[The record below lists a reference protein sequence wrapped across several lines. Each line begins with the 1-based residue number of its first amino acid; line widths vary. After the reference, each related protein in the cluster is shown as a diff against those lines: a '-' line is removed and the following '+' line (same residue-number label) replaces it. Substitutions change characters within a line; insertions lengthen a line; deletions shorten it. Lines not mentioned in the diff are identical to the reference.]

1 MKKRKIFSYLL
12 LLVISIFLTTCSG
25 FKYSAVGVDIPA
37 EAKTVSVKTFQ
48 NNASL
53 VNLKLSNQIT
63 GMLKDKFQSQTK
75 LDIVDSHGD
84 LQFEGEIITYSISAT
99 AIGEDKAAM
108 NRLTIT
114 VRVTF
119 INKLDEAKNFEQNF
133 SRYGDYSSSKNL
145 SQVEDELVSQI
156 CETLI
161 DDIFSKSVGNW

>member
-1 MKKRKIFSYLL
+1 MYYYLSL
-12 LLVISIFLTTCSG
+12 FLTLLSLTNCG
-25 FKYSAVGVDIPA
+25 GLKYSAVGVDIPVD
-37 EAKTVSVKTFQ
+37 AKTVSVKTFQ

-63 GMLKDKFQSQTK
+63 TLLKDKFQSQTK
-75 LDIVDSHGD
+75 LNIVDSHGD
-84 LQFEGEIITYSISAT
+84 LQFEGEIINYVVTAT

-119 INKLDEAKNFEQNF
+119 INKFDQSKNFEQTF
-133 SRYGDYSSSKNL
+133 SRYADYNSSKTL
-145 SQVEDELVSQI
+145 SQVEDELVTQI

-161 DDIFSKSVGNW
+161 DDIFSKAVGNW